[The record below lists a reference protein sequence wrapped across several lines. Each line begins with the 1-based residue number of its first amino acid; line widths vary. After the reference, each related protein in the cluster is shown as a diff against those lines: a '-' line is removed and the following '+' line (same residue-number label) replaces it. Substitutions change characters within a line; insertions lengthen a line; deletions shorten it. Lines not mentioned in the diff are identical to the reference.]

1 MIVMFSKIL
10 FNRIRFSEKRRNMI
24 TKGLSI
30 LIIMA
35 FLIASCNPLST
46 STLPP
51 VKEEIESVNTPAL
64 STETVSTPDAEYLI
78 LKTTMGDFIIVS
90 GRLVD
95 EVRGSK
101 APPGDK
107 YLLVGFARPGME
119 KLVMG
124 EFPLE
129 DFRNLIQDGRDEIY
143 VLRDDGSQLFFS
155 GMGGWLT
162 EDDFVMGSR
171 YSNLYRKHTHYIG
184 PITPPIPLNIE
195 D

>member
-1 MIVMFSKIL
+1 MKTTGI
-10 FNRIRFSEKRRNMI
+10 
-24 TKGLSI
+24 SI
-30 LIIMA
+30 LMTIA
-35 FLIASCNPLST
+35 FLLSSCTPFSIKSLASA
-46 STLPP
+46 
-51 VKEEIESVNTPAL
+51 KEEIITLNTPAI
-64 STETVSTPDAEYLI
+64 STETVSSPDTEYPL

-90 GRLVD
+90 TRLVD

-107 YLLVGFARPGME
+107 FLLVGFARPGME

-162 EDDFVMGSR
+162 EDDFVMGFTVFQPLPKS
-171 YSNLYRKHTHYIG
+171 YTLYWTDNS
-184 PITPPIPLNIE
+184 PIPLDVE